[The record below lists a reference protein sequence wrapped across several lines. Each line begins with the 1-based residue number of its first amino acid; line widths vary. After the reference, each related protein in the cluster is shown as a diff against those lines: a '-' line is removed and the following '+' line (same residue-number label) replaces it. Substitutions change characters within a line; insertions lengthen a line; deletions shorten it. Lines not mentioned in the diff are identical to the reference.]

1 VSFGAFDTWWWP
13 YLFILTAGWFASDIW
28 RFAGVLLG
36 RRLSETS
43 QAFILV
49 RAIATALVAAVI
61 SRLILFP
68 SGALADTA
76 PALRIGAAA
85 AGFLAFLLTGK
96 RIAVGVITAIA
107 VLLAGIMLGF

>member
-1 VSFGAFDTWWWP
+1 MNFGAFDTWWWP
-13 YLFILTAGWFASDIW
+13 YLFILIAGWFASDIW

-43 QAFILV
+43 QVFILV

-76 PALRIGAAA
+76 LALRIGAAA
-85 AGFLAFLLTGK
+85 AGFLAFLLTGN
-96 RIAVGVITAIA
+96 RIAVGVIIAIA
-107 VLLAGIMLGF
+107 VLLAGIMLEF